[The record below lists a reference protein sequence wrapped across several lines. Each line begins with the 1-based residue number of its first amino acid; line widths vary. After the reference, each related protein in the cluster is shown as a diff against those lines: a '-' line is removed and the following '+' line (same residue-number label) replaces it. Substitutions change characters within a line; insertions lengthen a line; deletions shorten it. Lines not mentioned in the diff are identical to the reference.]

1 MGCDEIPYKQDILS
15 YVEVL
20 KKTVSP
26 RLVLLHGSVARGTFG
41 VGSDV
46 DILVVAENLP
56 QNPNERLKLLYELDQ
71 TRAPIDVKA
80 YTPAEFS
87 RMLAKGH
94 PLAMDA
100 LEDGK
105 VLYADEAY
113 LRKVR
118 AAFMAVKKKFRRVK
132 RGWIKIEG

>member
-1 MGCDEIPYKQDILS
+1 MDYADIPYWGDIVG

-20 KKTVSP
+20 KKTIRP
-26 RLVLLHGSVARGTFG
+26 RLILLHGSVAKGTFG

-56 QNPNERLKLLYELDQ
+56 KNPNERMKLLYDLDT

-94 PLAMDA
+94 PLVMDA

-105 VLYADEAY
+105 VLHADEAY
-113 LRKVR
+113 LREVMS
-118 AAFMAVKKKFRRVK
+118 AFRAVKKKFRRVK
-132 RGWIKIEG
+132 RGWIRVRG